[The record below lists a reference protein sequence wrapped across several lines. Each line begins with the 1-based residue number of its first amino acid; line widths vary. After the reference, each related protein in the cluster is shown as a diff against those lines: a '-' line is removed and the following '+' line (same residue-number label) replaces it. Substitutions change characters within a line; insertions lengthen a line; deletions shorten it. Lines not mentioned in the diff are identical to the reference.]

1 MTVISQPSLHKQITD
16 QYSDS
21 HVFFFVESDKGTY
34 LSQHMEPLLAPPR
47 GAKYCAEKPREKN
60 FCFESLHLPII
71 LPNSFLEALH
81 EKSRSFWEMKG
92 GMVLKEYSQSRHY
105 RSHEQ
110 E

>member
-1 MTVISQPSLHKQITD
+1 
-16 QYSDS
+16 
-21 HVFFFVESDKGTY
+21 
-34 LSQHMEPLLAPPR
+34 MEPLLAPPR
-47 GAKYCAEKPREKN
+47 GAEYCAEKPRENN

-71 LPNSFLEALH
+71 LPISFLEALH